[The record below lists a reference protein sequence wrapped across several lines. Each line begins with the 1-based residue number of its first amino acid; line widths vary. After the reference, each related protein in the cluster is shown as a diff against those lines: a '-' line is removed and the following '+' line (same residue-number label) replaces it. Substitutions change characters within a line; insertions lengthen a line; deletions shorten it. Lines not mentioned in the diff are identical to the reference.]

1 MAKYAHKLIAKTAQE
16 IAAAAYQD
24 MAMDDDFYKMWP
36 KEKAFVNKM
45 WPTFVRVARQTLA
58 NMLSMDQYSEELK
71 DDIAHALML
80 DRALPAGDTAILK
93 QTTSMVH

>member
-45 WPTFVRVARQTLA
+45 WPTFVRVARATLA
-58 NMLSMDQYSEELK
+58 NMLAMDRYSEAFK
-71 DDIAHALML
+71 DEIAQALML
-80 DRALPAGDTAILK
+80 DHALPAGDTAVLK
-93 QTTSMVH
+93 QTQSMVH